1 MRTTMTQVR
10 AILPARLRTAR
21 LATIARDAG
30 LTRFF
35 TSGDDSTTIRGVL
48 RELYS
53 VRGSVRR
60 TQALQRRLMREARS
74 RRAMAGAR
82 RRRDRVQEVAHAL
95 APAVQEVTAARG
107 QRLANRQARKR
118 ALVLLRRRQHSFR
131 AAQQSVGA
139 ELGVRYFNT
148 QKSRVYATGHSA
160 QTTHFFDRPA
170 TETLGGPAQRE
181 THFLD

>member
-1 MRTTMTQVR
+1 
-10 AILPARLRTAR
+10 
-21 LATIARDAG
+21 
-30 LTRFF
+30 
-35 TSGDDSTTIRGVL
+35 
-48 RELYS
+48 
-53 VRGSVRR
+53 
-60 TQALQRRLMREARS
+60 
-74 RRAMAGAR
+74 MAGAR

-131 AAQQSVGA
+131 AARQSVGA